1 MLKYLDNLDKTK
13 PHLNKLAML
22 PGFNIL
28 ETANNM
34 FKEPLTYNNE
44 IDYNNEINYKNS
56 ITLDK
61 GTINEQIF
69 SKLYGL
75 IDTTKKQL
83 TKKSRKKAQRKQ
95 TRKQ

>member
-44 IDYNNEINYKNS
+44 IDYKNS

-61 GTINEQIF
+61 DTINEQIF

>member
-13 PHLNKLAML
+13 PSLNKLAMF

-28 ETANNM
+28 EATNNIL
-34 FKEPLTYNNE
+34 KEPLSYNNE
-44 IDYNNEINYKNS
+44 IDYKNLV
-56 ITLDK
+56 TLDK
-61 GTINEQIF
+61 AIISEQIF

>member
-13 PHLNKLAML
+13 PSLNKLAML

-28 ETANNM
+28 ETPNSI
-34 FKEPLTYNNE
+34 FKEPLTYSNE
-44 IDYNNEINYKNS
+44 IGYKNT

-61 GTINEQIF
+61 TTINEQIF
-69 SKLYGL
+69 FKLYGL
-75 IDTTKKQL
+75 IDTAKKQL

>member
-1 MLKYLDNLDKTK
+1 MFKYLDNLDKTK

-44 IDYNNEINYKNS
+44 IDYKNS

-69 SKLYGL
+69 YKLYGL
-75 IDTTKKQL
+75 IDTAKKQL

>member
-13 PHLNKLAML
+13 PKLNKLAML

-28 ETANNM
+28 ETANSIL
-34 FKEPLTYNNE
+34 KEPLTYNNE
-44 IDYNNEINYKNS
+44 FDYKNS

-61 GTINEQIF
+61 AIINEKIF
-69 SKLYGL
+69 FKLYGL

>member
-13 PHLNKLAML
+13 PSLNKLAML
-22 PGFNIL
+22 PVFNIL
-28 ETANNM
+28 EATNNIL
-34 FKEPLTYNNE
+34 KEPLSYNNE
-44 IDYNNEINYKNS
+44 IDYKNLV
-56 ITLDK
+56 TLDK
-61 GTINEQIF
+61 AIISEQIF

>member
-13 PHLNKLAML
+13 PCLNKLAML

-28 ETANNM
+28 EVTNNIL
-34 FKEPLTYNNE
+34 KEPLSYNNE
-44 IDYNNEINYKNS
+44 IDYKNS
-56 ITLDK
+56 VTLDK
-61 GTINEQIF
+61 AIISEQIF

-83 TKKSRKKAQRKQ
+83 TKKSRKKTQRKQ
-95 TRKQ
+95 TTS

>member
-13 PHLNKLAML
+13 PSLNKLAML

-28 ETANNM
+28 EATNNIL
-34 FKEPLTYNNE
+34 KEPLSYNNE
-44 IDYNNEINYKNS
+44 IDYKNS
-56 ITLDK
+56 VTLDK
-61 GTINEQIF
+61 AIISEQNF

-83 TKKSRKKAQRKQ
+83 TKKSRKKTQRKQ

>member
-13 PHLNKLAML
+13 PSLNKLAML

-28 ETANNM
+28 EVTNNIL
-34 FKEPLTYNNE
+34 KEPLSYNNE
-44 IDYNNEINYKNS
+44 IDYKNLV
-56 ITLDK
+56 TLDK
-61 GTINEQIF
+61 AIISEQIF

-83 TKKSRKKAQRKQ
+83 TKKSRKKTQRKQ
-95 TRKQ
+95 TRKH

>member
-13 PHLNKLAML
+13 PSLNKLAML

-28 ETANNM
+28 EATNNIL
-34 FKEPLTYNNE
+34 KEPLSYNNE
-44 IDYNNEINYKNS
+44 IDYKNLV
-56 ITLDK
+56 TLDK
-61 GTINEQIF
+61 AIISEQIF

>member
-44 IDYNNEINYKNS
+44 IDYKNS

>member
-44 IDYNNEINYKNS
+44 IDYKNS
-56 ITLDK
+56 VTLDK
-61 GTINEQIF
+61 ATINEQIF
-69 SKLYGL
+69 SKLYSL
-75 IDTTKKQL
+75 IDAKKKQL
-83 TKKSRKKAQRKQ
+83 TKKSRKKTQRKQ
-95 TRKQ
+95 TRKH